1 MGFHGRGWQCGS
13 WRVPKRKGGRRR
25 EEGRE
30 GREAMVVIL
39 SGDDDG
45 WYYVVI
51 SRYILVDIY
60 RIYAYR
66 ELSYRF

>member
-1 MGFHGRGWQCGS
+1 
-13 WRVPKRKGGRRR
+13 
-25 EEGRE
+25 
-30 GREAMVVIL
+30 MVVIL

-66 ELSYRF
+66 ELSYRFSDVFIAESMRPTDQKRAGRLGIL